1 MNKESSLYAVMYE
14 VFSADSDESSSY
26 LNVFDSLDIK
36 EIDSQGGREFAGGRA
51 FLQSYNNWVFIG
63 EPSSPTILRFSL
75 GDDGELNED
84 GTLSL
89 GNYGLEDAAIDDW
102 GVNFISPTKAYFFT
116 LKEGVTVVWDPST
129 MEITG
134 EIPAPEGYVREGLT
148 RTIAQRWC
156 AATACTARST
166 GRKKTPRS
174 IAKPSSC

>member
-1 MNKESSLYAVMYE
+1 MATRNDRVQLAAAVAALGIFIVTAACSDSTADKVEEVNKESSLYAVMYE

-102 GVNFISPTKAYFFT
+102 GSTASAPPRRTSSRSKKA
-116 LKEGVTVVWDPST
+116 
-129 MEITG
+129 
-134 EIPAPEGYVREGLT
+134 
-148 RTIAQRWC
+148 
-156 AATACTARST
+156 
-166 GRKKTPRS
+166 
-174 IAKPSSC
+174 